1 MKDLAE
7 YICEGVSL
15 SLKEKIL
22 SLLDSPDITDKDAL
36 SIINRLDKAG
46 EESLYKY
53 VQLKGIPEKFCKR
66 IVSIDRTGELS
77 KIANDD
83 TGLPSFGDF
92 ITGRNLYDL
101 FSGRISSELVDDLYG
116 IEGSSG
122 TGNIGKGEILLN
134 LFVQGGTGKGKGG
147 DVHILGNSIEIKTTP
162 NAHPGERKVPK
173 SSFGVVIDKLS
184 ELLGISKDN
193 ADLFFRVR
201 GGKKEVTRLVKD
213 KISGGEKP
221 EDILYK
227 IYISILEQYNTGRK
241 GTDDE
246 KEFRNLNVGEFIS
259 GDGDV
264 NIQNIVNLVGS
275 VQTKHYITDQTEK
288 VDYLC
293 IIDDKTMDYKIL
305 DRSTVSSIT
314 SVLNSGIKFSNSMD
328 KNYSPG
334 SQTSTMKF
342 NSIK

>member
-1 MKDLAE
+1 M
-7 YICEGVSL
+7 
-15 SLKEKIL
+15 
-22 SLLDSPDITDKDAL
+22 
-36 SIINRLDKAG
+36 
-46 EESLYKY
+46 
-53 VQLKGIPEKFCKR
+53 
-66 IVSIDRTGELS
+66 
-77 KIANDD
+77 
-83 TGLPSFGDF
+83 
-92 ITGRNLYDL
+92 
-101 FSGRISSELVDDLYG
+101 
-116 IEGSSG
+116 
-122 TGNIGKGEILLN
+122 
-134 LFVQGGTGKGKGG
+134 
-147 DVHILGNSIEIKTTP
+147 
-162 NAHPGERKVPK
+162 
-173 SSFGVVIDKLS
+173 
-184 ELLGISKDN
+184 
-193 ADLFFRVR
+193 
-201 GGKKEVTRLVKD
+201 GGKKEVTKLVKY